1 MYLNMYRHLL
11 SCFYEGY
18 ICLRSQALEGAFN
31 EFSVDLTDEEQTAE
45 NILDVLRQAVM
56 ELYNTIMEE
65 LKKKHALKVN
75 YSSRLC
81 LERTTNEIF
90 STCKQN
96 ESHLKLLNN
105 LNT

>member
-1 MYLNMYRHLL
+1 MIVEGWIFSTLEIILNYVFLNMCRHF
-11 SCFYEGY
+11 CFYEGY

-56 ELYNTIMEE
+56 GLYNTIMEE

-75 YSSRLC
+75 
-81 LERTTNEIF
+81 
-90 STCKQN
+90 
-96 ESHLKLLNN
+96 
-105 LNT
+105 

>member
-1 MYLNMYRHLL
+1 M
-11 SCFYEGY
+11 
-18 ICLRSQALEGAFN
+18 EGAFN

-81 LERTTNEIF
+81 LERATNKMFTNEIF

-96 ESHLKLLNN
+96 DSYLKLLNN
-105 LNT
+105 T

>member
-1 MYLNMYRHLL
+1 MDWIFSTLEIFLNYVFEHILL
-11 SCFYEGY
+11 FCFYEGY

-75 YSSRLC
+75 
-81 LERTTNEIF
+81 
-90 STCKQN
+90 
-96 ESHLKLLNN
+96 
-105 LNT
+105 